1 MSMFGWWAAIGAGVS
16 AVAFDLGTSACAAVA
31 GTMYGEHRARKK
43 DEKKIKRFQNQV
55 KRELKILNE
64 GYKLKEETLSNN
76 NNVSERKNDIKLKP
90 EENEKKEA
98 NQELMRKMKNNIDI
112 FTQNIMNA
120 GTDLFISEKQKI
132 ILKEATEK
140 IENIK
145 AQVQSEDGMHITVS
159 QVCEIYNIFAKKNW
173 LMEKFSPNIVRQ
185 DDFIIRELMQEICK
199 KDIGGKNK
207 SSLLELL
214 LKNVATQNQDVE
226 EYKVFFDFL
235 SKYSG
240 VINNDI
246 SRAQWEAKYCV
257 LVDEFIKDKE
267 FNMYEDIEELPECC
281 KKIDN
286 IKNICELNINPDD
299 KESYIKQLDGVL
311 KEKNKSL
318 EKQLDEICKQ
328 DERLKDGNEALKD
341 AIDSFKDKIN
351 GRDIEIFNKEKQSQ
365 EVTTVSLANDIITAM
380 NNQQAQINLNIDN
393 NKIEI

>member
-1 MSMFGWWAAIGAGVS
+1 MFGWLAAIGAGIS
-16 AVAFDLGTSACAAVA
+16 AVAFELGTSACAAVA

-55 KRELKILNE
+55 KRELDVLNEKILSN
-64 GYKLKEETLSNN
+64 SNN
-76 NNVSERKNDIKLKP
+76 NISPKDGVGNKE
-90 EENEKKEA
+90 KEA
-98 NQELMRKMKNNIDI
+98 NQELMKKTQDSIDD
-112 FTQNIMNA
+112 FTKNIMNA

-140 IENIK
+140 INNIK
-145 AQVQSEDGMHITVS
+145 AQVQIEDGMLITVS
-159 QVCEIYNIFAKKNW
+159 QVREIYNVFAKKNW

-185 DDFIIRELMQEICK
+185 DDFIIRELMQEISK

-246 SRAQWEAKYCV
+246 SGAQWEAKYCV

-286 IKNICELNINPDD
+286 IKNICESNINPDD

-351 GRDIEIFNKEKQSQ
+351 GRDIEIFNKEKQIQ
-365 EVTTVSLANDIITAM
+365 KPTTVSLANDIITAM

>member
-55 KRELKILNE
+55 KRELDVLNEKILSN
-64 GYKLKEETLSNN
+64 SNN
-76 NNVSERKNDIKLKP
+76 NISPKDGVGNKE
-90 EENEKKEA
+90 KEA
-98 NQELMRKMKNNIDI
+98 NQELMKKTQDSIDD
-112 FTQNIMNA
+112 FTKNIMNA

-140 IENIK
+140 INNIK
-145 AQVQSEDGMHITVS
+145 AQVQIEDGMLITVS
-159 QVCEIYNIFAKKNW
+159 QVREIYNIFAKKNW

-246 SRAQWEAKYCV
+246 SGAQWEAKYCV

-286 IKNICELNINPDD
+286 IKNICESNINPDD

-351 GRDIEIFNKEKQSQ
+351 GRDIEIFNKEKQIQ
-365 EVTTVSLANDIITAM
+365 KPTTVSLANDIITAM